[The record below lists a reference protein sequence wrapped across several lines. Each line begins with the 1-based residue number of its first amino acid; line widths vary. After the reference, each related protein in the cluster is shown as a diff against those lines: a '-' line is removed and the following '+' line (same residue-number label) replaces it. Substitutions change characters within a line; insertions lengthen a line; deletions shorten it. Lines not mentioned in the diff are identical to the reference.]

1 MTSNTSVAMTNNYMS
16 DSITQIAIALCACQ
30 GQMEDAKKDAENAF
44 YSKRYSSLSAVRA
57 AAREPLKNNGLSV
70 TQLTRQIPGQVM
82 GSGEVIPE
90 RVVLDTILVHISGE
104 WFKSVFPLP
113 IPIGGKNGP
122 TPQDWGGLLSYFRRY
137 QYQSILGIATADDDD
152 ANGASGITL
161 PGNTA
166 QQPNPAPQAKVGSSR
181 PQQAQQGGGQSQGNQ
196 ANSGNQSPRNGPPP
210 PAEQLAMFRNRVA
223 TTNLQDPT
231 AVERAR
237 AFITTRITDEATRK
251 EANAYLDE
259 QVGMAAQQKAAA

>member
-1 MTSNTSVAMTNNYMS
+1 MSSNTSVAMTSNYMS
-16 DSITQIAIALCACQ
+16 DSITQIAVALCALQ
-30 GQMEDAKKDAENAF
+30 GEMEDAKKDAENTF

-57 AAREPLKNNGLSV
+57 AAREPLKKNGLSV
-70 TQLTRQIPGQVM
+70 TQLTREIPRQVM
-82 GSGEVIPE
+82 DSGEVIPE
-90 RVVLDTILVHISGE
+90 RIVLDTLLVHISGE

-113 IPIGGKNGP
+113 VPIGGKHGP

-152 ANGASGITL
+152 ANGASGITM
-161 PGNTA
+161 PGNAA
-166 QQPNPAPQAKVGSSR
+166 QLSNQAPQAKVGASR
-181 PQQAQQGGGQSQGNQ
+181 PQQAQAGSKSQDNQG
-196 ANSGNQSPRNGPPP
+196 NSGNQGQRNGPPP
-210 PAEQLAMFRNRVA
+210 PAVQLATFRNRVA

-237 AFITTRITDEATRK
+237 AFITSRITDEATRK

-259 QVGMAAQQKAAA
+259 QVRMATEQKAAA